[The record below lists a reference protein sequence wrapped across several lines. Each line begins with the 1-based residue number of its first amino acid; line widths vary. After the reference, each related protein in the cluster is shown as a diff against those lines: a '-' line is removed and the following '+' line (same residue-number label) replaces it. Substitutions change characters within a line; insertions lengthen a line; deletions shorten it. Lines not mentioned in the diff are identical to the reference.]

1 MRRINYNTEGDNF
14 QADALCQYGFCYQF
28 FFWNYPVPHKYTKMG
43 LSPLH
48 ASTMELFDTVY
59 DEYHQFAMGNLYDY
73 SAFSGA
79 AYNNKFKVLCHDVMR
94 KFGRGLP
101 PSVIHKE
108 LKIKKVQLEAQRTTN
123 ASVLQGEPK

>member
-1 MRRINYNTEGDNF
+1 
-14 QADALCQYGFCYQF
+14 
-28 FFWNYPVPHKYTKMG
+28 
-43 LSPLH
+43 
-48 ASTMELFDTVY
+48 MELFDTVY

-73 SAFSGA
+73 AAFSGA

-123 ASVLQGEPK
+123 ASVLQGEPKWPNIVASSVYDTKPVHYLSVVSSDL